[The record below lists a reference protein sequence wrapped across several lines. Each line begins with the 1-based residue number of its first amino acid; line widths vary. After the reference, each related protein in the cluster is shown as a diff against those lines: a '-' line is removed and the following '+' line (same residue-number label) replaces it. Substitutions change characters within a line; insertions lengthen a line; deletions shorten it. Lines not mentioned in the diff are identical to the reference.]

1 MKIIGITGGS
11 GAGKSV
17 VSVIW
22 EKMGARVIDAD
33 RVYHRLLKESRP
45 LREELF
51 SRFPAAER
59 EGGVDRA
66 ALRSVVFSDESALR
80 DLNGITHKYVL
91 EEIHRLLDI
100 AREERA
106 GLVALEALY
115 LLENELAGVCDV
127 IVGVV
132 AEEEVRAKRIAE
144 RDGLDESAARSR
156 LSSQKSS
163 GYYRSRCDVIIENS
177 GSPEDLDAEARRMFL
192 SLSK

>member
-22 EKMGARVIDAD
+22 EEMGARVIDAD
-33 RVYHRLLKESRP
+33 RVYHRLLRESRP
-45 LREELF
+45 LCEELF
-51 SRFPAAER
+51 ARFPDAER

-80 DLNGITHKYVL
+80 DLNAITHKYVL
-91 EEIHRLLDI
+91 EEIHRLLDA

-115 LLENELAGVCDV
+115 LLENELADACGV

-132 AEEEVRAKRIAE
+132 ADEEVRARRIAG

-156 LSSQKSS
+156 LASQKDS

-177 GSPEDLDAEARRMFL
+177 GSPEDLAAEARRVYL